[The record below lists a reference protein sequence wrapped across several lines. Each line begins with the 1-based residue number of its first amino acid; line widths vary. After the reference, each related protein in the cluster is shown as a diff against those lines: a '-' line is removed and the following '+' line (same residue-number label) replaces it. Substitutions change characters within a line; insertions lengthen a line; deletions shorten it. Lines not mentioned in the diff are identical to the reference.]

1 MKISWKLVFLLAV
14 IAGVGTWLTLNSNSR
29 GRVQALWRQ
38 ISSSVVRAEEH
49 RPDKSWVSESASRPK
64 WDGLITITPVE
75 IKGIGIQTVEV
86 KKQALPTLLR
96 LTGATDYDPATLTI
110 VRCQF
115 DSRVDKVLVDL
126 GSVVKTGDPLLE
138 LFSTDLA
145 VAKNDYE
152 TAISQYARDKKVL
165 DYKAPLAATN
175 AIPRKDLIE
184 AENDEAKSRLQMKLA
199 KDKLLVFG
207 LTEEEIADVPKEDG
221 VQKAKMTLRSRA
233 GGVVIKRT
241 AVQGNY
247 YDAKDELMEV
257 APLDHLWVRGGV
269 SELDADKV
277 ALGQSLKV
285 IFPYSATD
293 IDAKVE
299 YIDKAIDP
307 DTRSAK
313 FRTSI
318 PNPERR
324 LKAGMFVRVLL
335 AVPPRADQTV
345 IPRGAMVSVDRVDY
359 VFVKKPGSEVKFER
373 RPIVVAKENND
384 FVLVAAADKDNRG
397 LLAGEEVVATGSLII
412 EQMYEDRVMVEG
424 EFLSTQPELDE
435 RANPLN
441 QHGTSITV
449 KP

>member
-1 MKISWKLVFLLAV
+1 MKISWKLVLLLAV
-14 IAGVGTWLTLNSNSR
+14 IAGVGTWLTLDSHSR
-29 GRVQALWRQ
+29 GRVQALWRR
-38 ISSSVVRAEEH
+38 IPVSVLHAEEN

-64 WDGLITITPVE
+64 WDGLITITPEE

-86 KKQALPTLLR
+86 KQQTLPMLLR
-96 LTGATDYDPATLTI
+96 LTGVTDYDPATLTI
-110 VRCQF
+110 VRTQF

-126 GSVVKTGDPLLE
+126 GSVVKQGDPLLE

-165 DYKAPLAATN
+165 DYKSPLAATN

-207 LTEEEIADVPKEDG
+207 LTEEEIAAVPKEDG
-221 VQKAKMTLRSRA
+221 VQKAKMTLRARA
-233 GGVVIKRT
+233 SGVVVKRT

-257 APLDHLWVRGGV
+257 AVLDHLWVRGSV

-277 ALGQSLKV
+277 ELGQTLKV

-307 DTRSAK
+307 DTRAAK

-335 AVPPRADQTV
+335 AIKPRKDRMV

-359 VFVKKPGSEVKFER
+359 VFVKKPGSDLKFER

-384 FVLVAAADKDNRG
+384 FVLVATADKENKG
-397 LLAGEEVVATGSLII
+397 LLPGEEVAATGSLIL

-435 RANPLN
+435 RANPYN
-441 QHGTSITV
+441 QQSAFITT